1 MSFRLLLAYIPCLLD
16 FSALINDVFY
26 RSGDID
32 DSPVESSPIYQKF
45 RSISYRLRELLNM
58 LTVGM
63 VVMMMMMMMVVVVMM
78 MMMMIIMMMIM
89 MMMILAVV
97 MIMIAIV
104 MMMMMTLITIF
115 SR

>member
-1 MSFRLLLAYIPCLLD
+1 MSFRL
-16 FSALINDVFY
+16 SSLITHVFY

-63 VVMMMMMMMVVVVMM
+63 VMMMVVVVVMM
-78 MMMMIIMMMIM
+78 MM
-89 MMMILAVV
+89 VV
-97 MIMIAIV
+97 MVAG
-104 MMMMMTLITIF
+104 L
-115 SR
+115 

>member
-1 MSFRLLLAYIPCLLD
+1 MSFRL
-16 FSALINDVFY
+16 SSLITHVFY

-63 VVMMMMMMMVVVVMM
+63 VMMMVMMMMVMVMMVMVMM
-78 MMMMIIMMMIM
+78 MM
-89 MMMILAVV
+89 
-97 MIMIAIV
+97 